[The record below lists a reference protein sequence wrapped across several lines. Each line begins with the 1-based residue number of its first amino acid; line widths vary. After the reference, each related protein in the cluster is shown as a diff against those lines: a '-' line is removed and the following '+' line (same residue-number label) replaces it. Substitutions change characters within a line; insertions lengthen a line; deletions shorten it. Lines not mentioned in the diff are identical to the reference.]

1 MSTKKIPM
9 RMCIGCRT
17 MKPKRELIRIV
28 KTPNDEILIDA
39 TNKISGRGAYI
50 CNCEECLL
58 KAQKIN
64 ALTHAFSVPVD
75 KEIYSK
81 LIKEREDLE

>member
-1 MSTKKIPM
+1 
-9 RMCIGCRT
+9 

-28 KTPNDEILIDA
+28 KTPDDKILIDT

-50 CNCEECLL
+50 CNCAECLL

-64 ALTHAFSVPVD
+64 ALSHAFSMVVD
-75 KEIYSK
+75 KEIYAR
-81 LIKEREDLE
+81 LIKEREALE